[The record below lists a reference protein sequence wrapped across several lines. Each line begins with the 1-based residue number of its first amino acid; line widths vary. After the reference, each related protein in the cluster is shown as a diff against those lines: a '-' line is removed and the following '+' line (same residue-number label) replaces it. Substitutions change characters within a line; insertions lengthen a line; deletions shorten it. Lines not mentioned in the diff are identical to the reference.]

1 MEDRAAHPTVGSR
14 ADGYLFEFRED
25 GVYLTVYPSGDE
37 IPFEMSDLQQ
47 ILQDYAVDGYDVAE
61 LAAAVRAATG
71 KPVKIGS
78 RYHIPGDSANGQEET
93 EPQTAAILVEVS
105 RDKMQARVAF
115 DTSEGGAL
123 PSAEQVREA
132 LAEKE
137 VVFGI
142 DDAAIAAGIQSS
154 VPFIA
159 ARGRAP
165 VNGENAR
172 IVRYFDLS
180 VKGKP
185 ALQGN
190 GNRVDYKNMN
200 LFVLAKK
207 GNLLA
212 ERIPQTEGKEG
223 MNVYGITVA
232 ARNGRPVPVPNGKNV
247 HVEEENK
254 IIADMDGQITDTG
267 KKIGIDPHLVID
279 SDVGVGTGNID
290 FVGSIEIHGG
300 VADGFSV
307 KATGDIEIHGL
318 VNGKVEGQNVYV
330 EGGISG
336 TDRGSVKARED
347 IRAAFVENAKVE
359 AGRDVYISD
368 VILHSDVQAGKHVFV
383 EEGRGQ
389 ITGGTI
395 AAGEEVRA
403 KKIGNTAF
411 VVTRVS
417 VGVNPRVERQYR
429 QLCREYKENKTRL
442 KQIVQML
449 NTLQKIDTSKL
460 PPQRVA
466 QIAQLTRSQFPLA
479 GKLKRD
485 EALIKSLETELA
497 NMKHGKVRV
506 SDTMYPGTRLSINS
520 VLENVQSEIQHSTV
534 QVRDDDIDIGPY

>member
-1 MEDRAAHPTVGSR
+1 MEDRAAHPTVGSK
-14 ADGYLFEFRED
+14 ADGYRFEFRED
-25 GVYLTVYPSGDE
+25 GVYLTVYPSEDE
-37 IPFEMSDLQQ
+37 VQFEMSDLQQ
-47 ILQDYAVDGYDVAE
+47 ILQDYAVKDYDVAE
-61 LAAAVRAATG
+61 LAAAVRAAAG

-78 RYHIPGDSANGQEET
+78 QYRIPSDDADPEEET
-93 EPQTAAILVEVS
+93 EPQTAAILIEVS
-105 RDKMQARVAF
+105 RDKMEVRVAF
-115 DTSEGGAL
+115 DMSEGGAL
-123 PSAEQVREA
+123 PSVEQVRQA

-137 VVFGI
+137 IVFGI
-142 DDAAIAAGIQSS
+142 DEEAIAEGIQSS
-154 VPFIA
+154 APFIA

-165 VNGENAR
+165 VDGENAR

-185 ALQGN
+185 ALQEN
-190 GNRVDYKNMN
+190 GSRVDYKNMN
-200 LFVLAKK
+200 LFILAKK
-207 GNLLA
+207 GDLLA
-212 ERIPQTEGKEG
+212 ERIPQTEGRKG
-223 MNVYGITVA
+223 MNVYGVTVA
-232 ARNGRPVPVPNGKNV
+232 ARNGRPVPMPIGKNV

-267 KKIGIDPHLVID
+267 KKVGIDPHLVIQ

-290 FVGSIEIHGG
+290 FVGSVEIQGG

-307 KATGDIEIHGL
+307 KATGDIEIKGL
-318 VNGKVEGQNVYV
+318 VNGKVEGQNVYIT
-330 EGGISG
+330 GGISG

-347 IRAAFVENAKVE
+347 IRAAFVENAEVE

-368 VILHSDVQAGKHVFV
+368 VILHSEVQAGKHVYV

-389 ITGGTI
+389 ITGGAV

-403 KKIGNTAF
+403 KKIGNPAF
-411 VVTRVS
+411 VVTRIS

-429 QLCREYKENKTRL
+429 QLCREYKQNKERL
-442 KQIVQML
+442 KQITQML

-460 PPQRVA
+460 PPERVS
-466 QIAQLTRSQFPLA
+466 QIAQLTHSQFPLA

-485 EALIKSLETELA
+485 KVLIQNLEAELA

-520 VLENVQSEIQHSTV
+520 VLENVQSEVQHSTV